1 VVNVNDYDNPVK
13 LMLTS
18 SNIQRRMKIKEIN
31 NEDNIVFQLLLLI
44 SLRIFEKEAWEEL
57 WEWINGCAST
67 TESVFVAIECVFA
80 RWKSRIATLCT
91 S

>member
-1 VVNVNDYDNPVK
+1 MVNVNDYDNPVK

-44 SLRIFEKEAWEEL
+44 SLRIFEKEA
-57 WEWINGCAST
+57 
-67 TESVFVAIECVFA
+67 
-80 RWKSRIATLCT
+80 
-91 S
+91 